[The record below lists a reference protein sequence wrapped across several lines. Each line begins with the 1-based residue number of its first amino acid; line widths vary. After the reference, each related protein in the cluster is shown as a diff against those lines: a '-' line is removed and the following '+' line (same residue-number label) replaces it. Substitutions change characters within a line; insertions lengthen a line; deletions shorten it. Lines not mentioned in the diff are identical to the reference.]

1 MSRFIRRQSDSGQ
14 QTNLENRHNVFEECK
29 FITSSPIGEK
39 SPKINKL
46 LLKKEFLICFETGQK
61 FLHTTM
67 FYFLWRRDAHRYNG
81 ISTAVA
87 PFLKQ
92 LTFIPRESRSCIA
105 SSAVRLGSSGY
116 VWWRRS
122 SIRNITNARLL
133 MHAVAPDAVCRTSL
147 LFRLSMEQA
156 TCRQKTQIFFKQRRK
171 WRHDVRSLLFHVTHH
186 PVCVVDWI
194 TWETTTVISHSSQL
208 LPSCIQIVRNCLI
221 VSILF

>member
-14 QTNLENRHNVFEECK
+14 QTNLENRHNIFKECK

-46 LLKKEFLICFETGQK
+46 LLKENSSSALRLGKNSCI
-61 FLHTTM
+61 
-67 FYFLWRRDAHRYNG
+67 RRCSIFFDVGTRIG

-105 SSAVRLGSSGY
+105 SSAGRLVSSGY
-116 VWWRRS
+116 VWWLRS

-133 MHAVAPDAVCRTSL
+133 MHAVAPYAVCRTSL

-156 TCRQKTQIFFKQRRK
+156 TCRQKTQIFSKQRRK
-171 WRHDVRSLLFHVTHH
+171 WRHDVRSLLFHVTH
-186 PVCVVDWI
+186 PLVCVVDWI
-194 TWETTTVISHSSQL
+194 TCETTTVISHSSQL
-208 LPSCIQIVRNCLI
+208 LPSCIQIFRNCLI